1 MNSNYKSSLVEFN
14 LKNLKFYKK
23 AFKPQED
30 LDRSKV
36 ALGFAS
42 FLYSKLL
49 GQLTD
54 QKGAIGAYFVKA
66 LNANYSEYLKKKK
79 ISSNPDAFSLKDFKF
94 PYLGLMFYQQSPET
108 IVDAEEILMAN
119 FSNILTKFVVPQ
131 RPMKPFSFY
140 NYYSLFS
147 PEDIKNVTLADIKKI
162 IKPTISPKYNGGKV
176 DLTTV
181 FISNYLQG
189 TLAKEFDLAKKD
201 IQAAFDSDKKAK
213 DEKPVEPKKEAP
225 KPVKKEEP
233 EPEATG
239 KPGSN
244 SKGKEKEFYDNL
256 DKTYSQMKDEN
267 PPRTLKVK

>member
-1 MNSNYKSSLVEFN
+1 MNSSYKQSLNEFN

-66 LNANYSEYLKKKK
+66 LNANYTEYSKKKK
-79 ISSNPDAFSLKDFKF
+79 TASSPDAFSLKDFKF
-94 PYLGLMFYQQSPET
+94 PYLGLMFYKQSPET
-108 IVDAEEILMAN
+108 IVDAEEIVMAN

-131 RPMKPFSFY
+131 RTMKPFSFY

-147 PEDIKNVTLADIKKI
+147 PENIKNVTLADLKKI
-162 IKPTISPKYNGGKV
+162 IKPTASPKYNGGKV

-189 TLAKEFDLAKKD
+189 TLAKEFELAKKD
-201 IQAAFDSDKKAK
+201 IKASFEAESK
-213 DEKPVEPKKEAP
+213 PKEEKPVEPKKEEP
-225 KPVKKEEP
+225 KPPTKKEEP
-233 EPEATG
+233 EASG

-244 SKGKEKEFYDNL
+244 STGKVKEFYDNL
-256 DKTYSQMKDEN
+256 DKTYSQMKDEE